1 MDDRPSDLPARELL
15 AQLASSAPVPGGGS
29 ASALAG
35 AMGAALIHMVVS
47 LSTGRPGATQHEAS
61 LTEIGLAAAALQSE
75 LTTLAD
81 LDAVAYDAVVR
92 ARRLPKASLREQQ
105 LRATQL
111 AGAVREATRVPL
123 DTVHRAS
130 EVLGLAERL
139 SPIGNGNAISD
150 VGVGGLLAGAA
161 MRGAAL
167 NVRINLPSLAADDPL
182 ATEAPSALEALL
194 VDIDAREAAMR
205 EAVEARIG

>member
-1 MDDRPSDLPARELL
+1 M
-15 AQLASSAPVPGGGS
+15 
-29 ASALAG
+29 
-35 AMGAALIHMVVS
+35 
-47 LSTGRPGATQHEAS
+47 
-61 LTEIGLAAAALQSE
+61 
-75 LTTLAD
+75 
-81 LDAVAYDAVVR
+81 
-92 ARRLPKASLREQQ
+92 
-105 LRATQL
+105 
-111 AGAVREATRVPL
+111 PL

-130 EVLGLAERL
+130 EVLALAERL

-194 VDIDAREAAMR
+194 VDIDAREAAVQ